1 MRLELLHTLIE
12 FPTRLMMICRNL
24 PGSPIR
30 ILGTFSDM
38 YTASCSKNH
47 AEDSTPTKN
56 NLANPLLDGHQ
67 PLEKKK
73 KKKVSDFFCN
83 KAKEKPLD
91 TTL

>member
-1 MRLELLHTLIE
+1 MRRELHHTLIE

-47 AEDSTPTKN
+47 AEDSTPTEN

-67 PLEKKK
+67 PLEKKEE
-73 KKKVSDFFCN
+73 
-83 KAKEKPLD
+83 EKSF
-91 TTL
+91 